1 MPIQNR
7 RGGLIAVKIDGVVHL
22 AKGDFTYNLGT
33 PKREAI
39 IGSDG
44 LHGYKEVPQPAS
56 IEGELTD
63 DISLDLNTLTRIDGA
78 TITLDLAIGKTIV
91 LRNAYYAGDGAGHS
105 DEGNIAVKFEGR
117 SAEEI
122 KR

>member
-1 MPIQNR
+1 MPIQNKR
-7 RGGLIAVKIDGVVHL
+7 AGLVAFKIDGVMYL
-22 AKGDFTYNLGT
+22 AKGNFTYNLGT
-33 PKREAI
+33 PKREPI

-63 DISLDLNTLTRIDGA
+63 DLDLDLQRLTQLDGS

-105 DEGNIAVKFEGR
+105 EEGNITIKFEGR
-117 SAEEI
+117 NAEEI

>member
-7 RGGLIAVKIDGVVHL
+7 RGGMIAFKIDGVVHL
-22 AKGDFTYNLGT
+22 AKGSFSYNLGNV
-33 PKREAI
+33 KREAI

-56 IEGELTD
+56 IEGEITD
-63 DISLDLNTLTRIDGA
+63 DLTVDLHTLTRLDGA

-91 LRNAYYAGDGAGHS
+91 LRNAYYAGDGTGHS
-105 DEGNIAVKFEGR
+105 EEGNITVKFEGR

-122 KR
+122 RR